1 MTDRPDLNHP
11 QVQDDPRA
19 AYDEARA
26 KCPVAHHTDTWVALG
41 HAEVVRVAT
50 DPRTYSSAHPTRRA
64 IPNSLDGIEHAAYR
78 AVVDRFMTPARVAAE
93 EPRSRAIAAALVE
106 GLPRRTSVGAVA
118 SIGTP
123 FAVKAQCA
131 WLGWPSSMER
141 ELVAWMADNHAA
153 TRSGNRGWTAQV
165 AERFDEMIVA
175 LLDARQGRPAEDVTG
190 EVMHAT
196 VADRPLTNDEVV
208 SILRNWT
215 AGDLGSLAA
224 SIGVIAHLLATR
236 PGVQHQMRERVAAG
250 DTAWIEN
257 AIEEILRIDDP
268 FVSNRR
274 TATVD
279 TVLGGQSI
287 GSGERVLINWTAA
300 NRDPAAFSD
309 PDAFE
314 PEANAGSNLVFGI
327 GPHVCPGRGLT
338 LMELRVL
345 VEELLRATTWVS
357 LADEPVRETPPLG
370 GWAEVPLILT

>member
-1 MTDRPDLNHP
+1 MTDRADLNHP
-11 QVQDDPRA
+11 QVEDDPRA

-26 KCPVAHHTDTWVALG
+26 KCPVAHHGDHWIALG
-41 HAEVVRVAT
+41 HAEVVKVAR

-78 AVVDRFMTPARVAAE
+78 TIVDEYMTPARVAAE

-106 GLPRRTSVGAVA
+106 RLPRRTSVGALA
-118 SIGTP
+118 SIGRP
-123 FAVKAQCA
+123 FAVKAMCA

-141 ELVAWMADNHAA
+141 DLVEWMAYNHAA
-153 TRSGNRGWTAQV
+153 TRSGDSGWTAQV

-175 LLDARQGRPAEDVTG
+175 LLDARRGRPPEDVTG

-196 VADRPLTNDEVV
+196 VAHRPLTDEEVV

-236 PGVQHQMRERVAAG
+236 ADVQHQMRERVAAG
-250 DTAWIEN
+250 DAAWVES

-268 FVSNRR
+268 FLSNRR

-279 TVLGGQSI
+279 TELGGQSI
-287 GSGERVLINWTAA
+287 AAGERVLINWTAA
-300 NRDPAAFSD
+300 NRDPAVFPD
-309 PDAFE
+309 PDAFD
-314 PEANAGSNLVFGI
+314 PEAHARSNLVFGT

-338 LMELRVL
+338 LMELRVI

-357 LADEPVRETPPLG
+357 LAEEPVRETPPMG
-370 GWAEVPLILT
+370 GWAEVQVILT